1 MVDLHQISPDN
12 EMRVAERLKAMI
24 VSAWPDVAD
33 SARDR
38 VDILVGAKVPG
49 DVDILVILRLERPRE
64 VPPQRLRHGPMS
76 PASQI
81 QYALIAIEI
90 KQLDQDRFDRVGNQL
105 FPTYNGQRSTRSCS
119 TQAADAAIAVST
131 FARQNGHNPFVY
143 RLAWLTEVDD
153 AFLQPI
159 DPSVVG
165 RGATWFGMLAAASQ
179 QYRPP
184 AGDDPARTLRALFAL
199 RELLLTRRR
208 ASRRDRARIERLSR
222 DHAGS
227 ASVRTLVSKAGSV
240 QIRLIGRGGSG
251 KTTSLALLAVA
262 LAEAGERVVF
272 LTFHRTLRTDIASL
286 VASLGRP
293 INLPP
298 DRIQVDTIMAFILS
312 ALTELGASIPL
323 RDGQPDY
330 GALDAVLDET
340 RAMLVDDKGDV
351 PGDVSRL
358 RAANPERF
366 AWDYVF
372 IDEAQDCSDAE
383 RDFLRALYGHRR
395 LILADGVDQLVRRQV
410 ACDWNVGIAPDERLA
425 HRLDS
430 SLRMLRNVALFAT
443 SFARALG
450 LDTWRI
456 DPQPDLPGGR
466 IIIATGEIDAAKL
479 LPAVVAAAEV
489 QNADAADCLICLPP
503 KSGSED
509 RVRDQLLAGEAA
521 SGISLWDGTLAEN
534 RWAPPSANDAL
545 RMVRYDSCRGL
556 EGWITVALEFDQ
568 FANNRL
574 KYPNLSATDAPIDPH
589 VVLNRWL
596 LIPVTRAVHT
606 LVITL
611 RDGDSFLAQTFRE
624 AAADEGMPRGVVEF
638 VDASKLPGILASPR
652 NDR

>member
-1 MVDLHQISPDN
+1 MVELHQISPDN

-38 VDILVGAKVPG
+38 VDVLAGAKVPG
-49 DVDILVILRLERPRE
+49 DVDILVILRLDRPRE

-76 PASQI
+76 PATQI
-81 QYALIAIEI
+81 QYALIAIEV
-90 KQLDQDRFDRVGNQL
+90 KQLDQDRFDRIGTQL
-105 FPTYNGQRSTRSCS
+105 FPIYSGEPSARSCS
-119 TQAADAAIAVST
+119 TQASDAALAVST
-131 FARQNGHNPFVY
+131 FARQNGHKPFVY

-159 DPSVVG
+159 DPTVVG
-165 RGATWFGMLAAASQ
+165 REATWFSMLAATAQ
-179 QYRPP
+179 QYTPP
-184 AGDDPARTLRALFAL
+184 VGDDPARMLRAVVAL

-208 ASRRDRARIERLSR
+208 ASRRDRARVDKLSR
-222 DHAGS
+222 DHAAS
-227 ASVRTLVSKAGSV
+227 DSVRTLVSKAGSA

-262 LAEAGERVVF
+262 LAEAGERVLF
-272 LTFHRTLRTDIASL
+272 LTFHRTLRTDIAFL

-312 ALTELGASIPL
+312 ALTELGAAIPL

-340 RAMLVDDKGDV
+340 RAMLVDDT
-351 PGDVSRL
+351 PNAAGDVSRL
-358 RAANPERF
+358 CAVNPERF

-395 LILADGVDQLVRRQV
+395 LVLADGVDQLVRRQV
-410 ACDWNVGIAPDERLA
+410 ACDWNVCIAPDERVS

-489 QNADAADCLICLPP
+489 QNA

-509 RVRDQLLAGEAA
+509 RVREQLLAGEAA

-534 RWAPPSANDAL
+534 RWAPPSGNDAL
-545 RMVRYDSCRGL
+545 RMVRYESCRGL
-556 EGWITVALEFDQ
+556 EGWITVALELDQ
-568 FANNRL
+568 FASNRL
-574 KYPNLSATDAPIDPH
+574 KYPNLSASDAPVDPQ

-596 LIPVTRAVHT
+596 LIPATRAVHT

-611 RDGDSFLAQTFRE
+611 RDGDSFLAKTLRD
-624 AAADEGMPRGVVEF
+624 AAADERMPQGVVEF
-638 VDASKLPGILASPR
+638 VDGSKLPGTLAKST
-652 NDR
+652 

>member
-1 MVDLHQISPDN
+1 MVELHQISPDN
-12 EMRVAERLKAMI
+12 EMRVAEHLKAMI

-38 VDILVGAKVPG
+38 VDVLAGVRTGC
-49 DVDILVILRLERPRE
+49 DVDLLVILRLDRPRE
-64 VPPQRLRHGPMS
+64 VPPQQLRHGPMS
-76 PASQI
+76 PAFQI
-81 QYALIAIEI
+81 QYALIAIEV
-90 KQLDQDRFDRVGNQL
+90 KQMDQDRFDRIGNQL
-105 FPTYNGQRSTRSCS
+105 FPIYRGVRSQRSCA
-119 TQAADAAIAVST
+119 TQASDAALGVST
-131 FARQNGHNPFVY
+131 FARQNGQNPFVY

-153 AFLQPI
+153 AFLKPI
-159 DPSVVG
+159 DPTLVG
-165 RGATWFGMLAAASQ
+165 REVTWLGMLAAAASQ
-179 QYRPP
+179 YTPP
-184 AGDDPARTLRALFAL
+184 VGDDPARMLRAVVAV
-199 RELLLTRRR
+199 RQLLLTRQRE
-208 ASRRDRARIERLSR
+208 SRRDIARVEKLSR
-222 DHAGS
+222 DRAAS
-227 ASVRTLVSKAGSV
+227 ASVQKLASLAGSS

-262 LAEAGERVVF
+262 LAESGERVLF

-293 INLPP
+293 TNLPP
-298 DRIQVDTIMAFILS
+298 DRIQVETIMAFILS
-312 ALTELGASIPL
+312 ALTELGATIPL
-323 RDGQPDY
+323 VDGQADY

-340 RAMLVDDKGDV
+340 RAMLVDDMESAVGDV
-351 PGDVSRL
+351 TRL

-395 LILADGVDQLVRRQV
+395 LVLADGVDQLVRRQV
-410 ACDWNVGIAPDERLA
+410 ACDWNVGIASHERIA

-430 SLRMLRNVALFAT
+430 SLRMLRNVALFAS

-479 LPAVVAAAEV
+479 LPAIVAAAEV
-489 QNADAADCLICLPP
+489 QRADASDCLICLPP
-503 KSGSED
+503 KSGNED
-509 RVRDQLLAGEAA
+509 RARAQLLEAETT

-534 RWAPPSANDAL
+534 RWAPPSGNDAL

-556 EGWITVALEFDQ
+556 EGWITVALELDQ
-568 FANNRL
+568 FAANRL
-574 KYPNLSATDAPIDPH
+574 KYPNLSVNDAPIDPQ

-596 LIPVTRAVHT
+596 MIPTTRAVHT

-611 RDGDSFLAQTFRE
+611 RDGDSFLAQTLRE
-624 AAADEGMPRGVVEF
+624 AAADEAMPRGVVEF
-638 VDASKLPGILASPR
+638 VDASTLPATLASSS
-652 NDR
+652 